1 MKPIRFEVNG
11 VLVEAS
17 HGESVLAACERAK
30 IPLEKSCDGNGTCGT
45 CRVFV
50 KSGLELLNPPNE
62 VEAEMIADRQFLPQ
76 ERLSCQITVA
86 NGLKLSSGKNG

>member
-30 IPLEKSCDGNGTCGT
+30 IPIENSCEGSGTCGT

-50 KSGLELLNPPNE
+50 KKGLELLDAPNE
-62 VEAEMIADRQFLPQ
+62 IEAEMIQDRKFSSE
-76 ERLSCQITVA
+76 ERLSCQILAVS
-86 NGLKLSSGKNG
+86 GLQLSSRKDR